1 MICDQPGFVP
11 LEACRMVE
19 AFREARQNS
28 DRRVSLR
35 STILRSV
42 ICPTGKSASF
52 LSVVCPD
59 PARKIFRFARRANHL
74 YQLAPSRLDKR
85 GRFAIVTDVEC
96 GMRWTWIALLTN
108 GANADGEVV

>member
-19 AFREARQNS
+19 LFAKPVKIL
-28 DRRVSLR
+28 VSLR

-59 PARKIFRFARRANHL
+59 PARKIFRFARRANHH
-74 YQLAPSRLDKR
+74 
-85 GRFAIVTDVEC
+85 
-96 GMRWTWIALLTN
+96 
-108 GANADGEVV
+108 